1 MSKALT
7 CLAAGL
13 LAVAR
18 QLSPPAPVSAQ
29 GYESPPTFSAAKV
42 LPPELLQSPYHKIV
56 GPVTVQ
62 GFLNRYQMQ
71 TKYGTFTV
79 EGTELLRMRVREVAA
94 TAELEKVNTAETLVA
109 SAGRTA
115 LKPVETAKDLVTAP
129 GKTVGE
135 AWKGVGGWF
144 NRVDASMSATDPNRE
159 GTVASLTGG
168 SKARRKLAYDL
179 GVDPYTTFEP
189 LNAELTRVA
198 SASAVGETGVNIG
211 LAFVTGG
218 AGIAISVGGTTSTV
232 REVLRDKTAAELEQL
247 GREKLA
253 AMGVSPGTV
262 NAFYATGGLT
272 PTDKAVIVAS
282 LMTLGAAGDREVFIA
297 RTAQAQTY
305 AEGFAYR
312 RKAELTAAFAK
323 RVSPVRSFF
332 NVNGTPVMQTGPA
345 SSPSCPWT
353 MSIGARVSRSSFPTP
368 GRKDR
373 SGSPAA
379 RASSPPTPWPAAA
392 GRSCPRPARVWRNNP
407 LTSREMA
414 MPQGALP
421 TGIDLITLSV
431 GTSITETSLLLPLVV
446 NSNFSSGVK
455 ASCQTL
461 WPTSRYFSTSSFL
474 ASMTAT

>member
-1 MSKALT
+1 MSKALA
-7 CLAAGL
+7 CLGAGL
-13 LAVAR
+13 VAALAY
-18 QLSPPAPVSAQ
+18 LSGPLSAQ
-29 GYESPPTFSAAKV
+29 GYETPPAFSPANV
-42 LPPELLQSPYHKIV
+42 LPPNLLQGPYHKIL
-56 GPVTVQ
+56 GPVMVQ

-94 TAELEKVNTAETLVA
+94 TAQLEKINTAETVVA

-115 LKPVETAKDLVTAP
+115 LKPVETAKDLVTTP

-144 NRVDASMSATDPNRE
+144 NRVDASMSATDPNSER
-159 GTVASLTGG
+159 TVASLTGG

-189 LNAELTRVA
+189 LIAELKRVA
-198 SASAVGETGVNIG
+198 SASAIGETGVNVG

-247 GREKLA
+247 GRTKLA
-253 AMGVSPGTV
+253 AMSVSPGTID
-262 NAFYATGGLT
+262 AFYATPGLT

-282 LMTLGAAGDREVFIA
+282 LMMLGNAGDREVFIA

-332 NVNGTPVMQTGPA
+332 NVNGTPVMQTGAGAVAIVPMDYVYWSPGVEQLA
-345 SSPSCPWT
+345 SNTGKQGQIWITGSASPRATQALAARGWQIVPKA
-353 MSIGARVSRSSFPTP
+353 GARLE
-368 GRKDR
+368 K
-373 SGSPAA
+373 
-379 RASSPPTPWPAAA
+379 
-392 GRSCPRPARVWRNNP
+392 
-407 LTSREMA
+407 
-414 MPQGALP
+414 
-421 TGIDLITLSV
+421 
-431 GTSITETSLLLPLVV
+431 
-446 NSNFSSGVK
+446 
-455 ASCQTL
+455 
-461 WPTSRYFSTSSFL
+461 
-474 ASMTAT
+474 

>member
-13 LAVAR
+13 LAVLAAFP
-18 QLSPPAPVSAQ
+18 SAPVSAQ

-42 LPPELLQSPYHKIV
+42 LPPDLLQSPYHKIV

-94 TAELEKVNTAETLVA
+94 TAQLEKINTAETLVA

-282 LMTLGAAGDREVFIA
+282 LMTLGSAGDREVFIA
-297 RTAQAQTY
+297 RTAQATTY
-305 AEGFAYR
+305 SEGFAYR

-332 NVNGTPVMQTGPA
+332 NVNGTPVMQTGAGVVAIVPMDYVYWSPGVAQLA
-345 SSPSCPWT
+345 SNTGTQGQIWITGSASQLATESLAGRGWKIVPKA
-353 MSIGARVSRSSFPTP
+353 GARLE
-368 GRKDR
+368 K
-373 SGSPAA
+373 
-379 RASSPPTPWPAAA
+379 
-392 GRSCPRPARVWRNNP
+392 
-407 LTSREMA
+407 
-414 MPQGALP
+414 
-421 TGIDLITLSV
+421 
-431 GTSITETSLLLPLVV
+431 
-446 NSNFSSGVK
+446 
-455 ASCQTL
+455 
-461 WPTSRYFSTSSFL
+461 
-474 ASMTAT
+474 

>member
-1 MSKALT
+1 MSKALAYLGAG
-7 CLAAGL
+7 LAAAL
-13 LAVAR
+13 LFF
-18 QLSPPAPVSAQ
+18 PASSFAQ
-29 GYESPPTFSAAKV
+29 GYESPPTFSAGQV
-42 LPPELLQSPYHKIV
+42 LPPDLVQGPYHKIV

-62 GFLNRYQMQ
+62 GFQNRYQMQ

-159 GTVASLTGG
+159 GAVASLTGG

-179 GVDPYTTFEP
+179 GVDPYTTFPP
-189 LNAELTRVA
+189 LDAELKRVA

-218 AGIAISVGGTTSTV
+218 AGIAISVGGTTSTI

-253 AMGVSPGTV
+253 AMGVSPGTIE
-262 NAFYATGGLT
+262 AFYATPGLT
-272 PTDKAVIVAS
+272 PTDKAVIVGSMMA
-282 LMTLGAAGDREVFIA
+282 LGSPSDREVFIA
-297 RTAQAQTY
+297 RTAQAKTY
-305 AEGFAYR
+305 SEGFAYR

-332 NVNGTPVMQTGPA
+332 NVNGTPVMQTGAGAVAIVPMDYVYWSPGVSQLA
-345 SSPSCPWT
+345 SDTGKQGQIWITGSASPGATNALAARGWKIVPKA
-353 MSIGARVSRSSFPTP
+353 GARLE
-368 GRKDR
+368 K
-373 SGSPAA
+373 
-379 RASSPPTPWPAAA
+379 
-392 GRSCPRPARVWRNNP
+392 
-407 LTSREMA
+407 
-414 MPQGALP
+414 
-421 TGIDLITLSV
+421 
-431 GTSITETSLLLPLVV
+431 
-446 NSNFSSGVK
+446 
-455 ASCQTL
+455 
-461 WPTSRYFSTSSFL
+461 
-474 ASMTAT
+474 